1 MDDSFV
7 PSEEWR
13 YFYNPS
19 GEREMKRMISSP
31 DGKTNY
37 YTYPWVKYV
46 LGADNKQ
53 LAVYTGAEV
62 ADQLQAKQ
70 ADCNASPV
78 LLPPFYVDI
87 KPNFPNNAYVIM
99 APSEYIV
106 YGAGMNPIMSWKL
119 GDNGQWFRHFK
130 VMDYLG
136 STRTEVLAKDRSGT
150 ETYLQAQYDYEPY
163 GGVNWSWQWAG
174 DLYDSSRTKYIGKE
188 MDKESNL
195 ADHGVRKYENEV
207 GVFTS
212 IDPLWEEYNSWTPYQ
227 YAGNNPIMALDWNYF

>member
-1 MDDSFV
+1 
-7 PSEEWR
+7 
-13 YFYNPS
+13 
-19 GEREMKRMISSP
+19 MKRMISSP

-37 YTYPWVKYV
+37 YTYPWVRYV

-136 STRTEVLAKDRSGT
+136 STRTEVLAKDRSGPKPT
-150 ETYLQAQYDYEPY
+150 CKLNMIT
-163 GGVNWSWQWAG
+163 
-174 DLYDSSRTKYIGKE
+174 
-188 MDKESNL
+188 NL
-195 ADHGVRKYENEV
+195 MVV
-207 GVFTS
+207 
-212 IDPLWEEYNSWTPYQ
+212 
-227 YAGNNPIMALDWNYF
+227 